1 MYSTKPNVTVKAP
14 IAVTKGQGLGSTKCQ
29 EWLVLIYE
37 KLLVFSLF
45 FFYYNHTYKCNRNFY
60 SFFKILLIKTFL
72 FFNV

>member
-45 FFYYNHTYKCNRNFY
+45 FF
-60 SFFKILLIKTFL
+60 LL
-72 FFNV
+72 